1 MNQEM
6 FQSRSRDL
14 VADVR
19 LYDADQDGRRQAIPA
34 EVAFGCLCF
43 LSKSISKGGWDAR
56 LQIGNEPFSPGTSRQ
71 IGFVFLT
78 PAGADAI
85 KQAGH
90 FYLWDGRFIGEA
102 SVIS

>member
-1 MNQEM
+1 M
-6 FQSRSRDL
+6 L
-14 VADVR
+14 
-19 LYDADQDGRRQAIPA
+19 
-34 EVAFGCLCF
+34 
-43 LSKSISKGGWDAR
+43 DAR